1 MTGDDGVTEN
11 AADATASAPQSDRLE
26 ELRRLAYSRPTNPD
40 EEARA
45 AEARR
50 VLAEAAAVTG
60 DATATEGATTSGA
73 AAPDTPVPGAA
84 VPPGAAHAD
93 PAHPAPADP
102 ADPGTADRGT
112 DDPDTPPPA
121 PAASLSRRML
131 LLVAAVVVAL
141 GLIAGAIGGGIVQAQ
156 YSAPI
161 VYVPSGAGDL
171 VLAPGD
177 AEGIV
182 GRGDPQAAYLWFETA
197 QAPSDVADFV
207 IDERID
213 SASTRLVYANA
224 TFGRVWVAKAVD
236 LSLCL
241 VVRDP
246 SELVGMTC
254 AEPGEFRARGLAVS
268 LSGVESATN
277 VRVRWDGVQVL
288 VAIGHD

>member
-1 MTGDDGVTEN
+1 VTGDDGVTEN
-11 AADATASAPQSDRLE
+11 TADATASAPQSGQLE
-26 ELRRLAYSRPTNPD
+26 ELRRLAYSRPTSPG

-50 VLAEAAAVTG
+50 VLAETAAMASDMAR
-60 DATATEGATTSGA
+60 DATRGTIPADTAPVATPPDTKPAATSDTTSPPA
-73 AAPDTPVPGAA
+73 TPTQPD
-84 VPPGAAHAD
+84 PPSD
-93 PAHPAPADP
+93 E
-102 ADPGTADRGT
+102 
-112 DDPDTPPPA
+112 PDTPPPA
-121 PAASLSRRML
+121 PVASVSRRTL
-131 LLVAAVVVAL
+131 LIIAAAVVAL
-141 GLIAGAIGGGIVQAQ
+141 GLVAGAIGGVVVQAQ

-197 QAPSDVADFV
+197 QAPSDVTDFAV
-207 IDERID
+207 DERID
-213 SASTRLVYANA
+213 STSTRLVYANP

-236 LSLCL
+236 LSLCIL
-241 VVRDP
+241 VRDP

-288 VAIGHD
+288 VALGHD

>member
-11 AADATASAPQSDRLE
+11 TADATASAPQSGQLE
-26 ELRRLAYSRPTNPD
+26 ELRRLAYSRPTNPG

-50 VLAEAAAVTG
+50 VLAETAAMAPDMTRDATRDTISADTAAV
-60 DATATEGATTSGA
+60 ATPPAAT
-73 AAPDTPVPGAA
+73 PDTTM
-84 VPPGAAHAD
+84 PPAPTQAD
-93 PAHPAPADP
+93 PPSDE
-102 ADPGTADRGT
+102 
-112 DDPDTPPPA
+112 PDTPPPA
-121 PAASLSRRML
+121 PAASVSRRTL
-131 LLVAAVVVAL
+131 LIIAAAVVAL
-141 GLIAGAIGGGIVQAQ
+141 GLVAGAIGGVVVQAQ

-182 GRGDPQAAYLWFETA
+182 GRGDPQAAYRWFETA
-197 QAPSDVADFV
+197 QAPSDVTDFV
-207 IDERID
+207 VDERID
-213 SASTRLVYANA
+213 SASTRLVYANP

-236 LSLCL
+236 LSLCIL
-241 VVRDP
+241 VRDP
-246 SELVGMTC
+246 SELVGTTC

-277 VRVRWDGVQVL
+277 LRVRWDGVQVL
-288 VAIGHD
+288 VALGHD